1 MDKIKTIEKNVTAEI
16 VEKKSRFIANI
27 FHVENID
34 EAENYIKQIK
44 KKYHDAKHNVFAYA
58 IEGENDGLLI
68 KFNDDGEPSRTAG
81 APILKIILEHGLSN
95 ILVVVT
101 RYFGGILLGTGGL
114 VKAYSSV
121 TIKGLEKSKIVEKVF
136 GYEIDI
142 KCQYE
147 SLKNIEYL
155 LNKNNI
161 KILKKQYLEDI
172 ELKIEISEKIFE
184 ELKKKLDSETKYNI
198 LQTKFVDI

>member
-81 APILKIILEHGLSN
+81 APILKIILEQGLSN

>member
-44 KKYHDAKHNVFAYA
+44 KKYHDAKHNVLAYA
-58 IEGENDGLLI
+58 IEVENDGLLI

-81 APILKIILEHGLSN
+81 APILKIILEQGLSN

-172 ELKIEISEKIFE
+172 ELKIEISERPT
-184 ELKKKLDSETKYNI
+184 SSI
-198 LQTKFVDI
+198 LR